1 MASQPSPRRSLASPR
16 GPQAPLQEGKSR
28 ALFQAEVLHHVLG
41 SGHQVPRPSLA
52 LGSPGTQ
59 KSALLKGPP
68 PQSGVS
74 FTLGRLR
81 GSQTPRQEQSA
92 SVVALQCFTCR
103 EPSSLSSCV
112 TITTCNAN
120 ETMCQI
126 TVYSLETGDTTVT
139 MSCASKCVP
148 WDADSFGRV
157 RPVLCCDTDLCNVDG
172 APSLGSPHG
181 LALTLALISLLS
193 LQL

>member
-1 MASQPSPRRSLASPR
+1 MRKGAGPSEEVPTKERGVQAQGKCRVEWQCGSGDWTMRRTRLALLALVLASCSE
-16 GPQAPLQEGKSR
+16 L
-28 ALFQAEVLHHVLG
+28 
-41 SGHQVPRPSLA
+41 
-52 LGSPGTQ
+52 
-59 KSALLKGPP
+59 
-68 PQSGVS
+68 
-74 FTLGRLR
+74 
-81 GSQTPRQEQSA
+81 
-92 SVVALQCFTCR
+92 VVALQCFTCR

-126 TVYSLETGDTTVT
+126 TVYSLETVYSFLGDTTVT

>member
-1 MASQPSPRRSLASPR
+1 MRRTRLALLALVLASCSE
-16 GPQAPLQEGKSR
+16 L
-28 ALFQAEVLHHVLG
+28 
-41 SGHQVPRPSLA
+41 
-52 LGSPGTQ
+52 
-59 KSALLKGPP
+59 
-68 PQSGVS
+68 
-74 FTLGRLR
+74 
-81 GSQTPRQEQSA
+81 
-92 SVVALQCFTCR
+92 VVALQCFTCR